1 MTSEPIQNCEAYKR
15 YDPSEKY
22 LTEYKYNGPNVFSVL
37 FNRIDRIGFVD
48 RGYKANINLVR
59 KITISCHV

>member
-1 MTSEPIQNCEAYKR
+1 MPAIENCEAYKR

-22 LTEYKYNGPNVFSVL
+22 LIEYKYNGPNVFGVL

-48 RGYKANINLVR
+48 RGYKDNINLVR
-59 KITISCHV
+59 KITISIT